1 MAAVAAAKAPR
12 PVTKL
17 RRSRLL
23 VDESAVAAR
32 DVEDARAA
40 PAVDAGAKALA
51 PVAATRTRER
61 TVDFILLGALKSMA
75 LDRMVCRCG
84 SGHMCGAVEQRW
96 TRRVT
101 YLQEMV
107 FRTLRR
113 YHILLAHDVLNRLA
127 RIAETT
133 RSVPYLA
140 LSILPT
146 MHTSKASLA
155 LALVALSG
163 ANAFSFDVS
172 DRRAFAQ
179 SVAST
184 IAGVATVTTVA
195 PGPASATEKWVY
207 DNAKEVVVENRYKP
221 KFDDL
226 NQIYGLGKGLEKLEV
241 KVSSGDDEQLGKALD
256 GLRAFN
262 KDPNFYPGFAKNYI
276 SKVVK
281 RSAADDER
289 IGYVKEAATLV
300 SSCEGLLRGEEAGLS
315 GADAAKEATTR
326 VKKAESLI
334 AKFLDESGVEDERV
348 AAYVAAH

>member
-1 MAAVAAAKAPR
+1 
-12 PVTKL
+12 
-17 RRSRLL
+17 
-23 VDESAVAAR
+23 
-32 DVEDARAA
+32 
-40 PAVDAGAKALA
+40 
-51 PVAATRTRER
+51 
-61 TVDFILLGALKSMA
+61 
-75 LDRMVCRCG
+75 
-84 SGHMCGAVEQRW
+84 
-96 TRRVT
+96 
-101 YLQEMV
+101 
-107 FRTLRR
+107 
-113 YHILLAHDVLNRLA
+113 
-127 RIAETT
+127 
-133 RSVPYLA
+133 
-140 LSILPT
+140 
-146 MHTSKASLA
+146 MHASKASLA

-184 IAGVATVTTVA
+184 VAGVATVTTVA

-226 NQIYGLGKGLEKLEV
+226 NQIYGLGKGLEKLEA

-334 AKFLDESGVEDERV
+334 AKFLAESGVEDERV

>member
-1 MAAVAAAKAPR
+1 
-12 PVTKL
+12 
-17 RRSRLL
+17 
-23 VDESAVAAR
+23 
-32 DVEDARAA
+32 
-40 PAVDAGAKALA
+40 
-51 PVAATRTRER
+51 
-61 TVDFILLGALKSMA
+61 
-75 LDRMVCRCG
+75 
-84 SGHMCGAVEQRW
+84 
-96 TRRVT
+96 
-101 YLQEMV
+101 
-107 FRTLRR
+107 
-113 YHILLAHDVLNRLA
+113 
-127 RIAETT
+127 
-133 RSVPYLA
+133 
-140 LSILPT
+140 
-146 MHTSKASLA
+146 MHASKASLA

-184 IAGVATVTTVA
+184 IAGVATATTFA

-207 DNAKEVVVENRYKP
+207 DNAKEVVVESRYKP

-226 NQIYGLGKGLEKLEV
+226 NQIYGLGKGLEKLEA
-241 KVSSGDDEQLGKALD
+241 KVSSGDAEMLGKALD

-300 SSCEGLLRGEEAGLS
+300 GSCEGLLRGEEASLS
-315 GADAAKEATTR
+315 GAEAAKEATTR

-334 AKFLDESGVEDERV
+334 AKFLAESGVEDERV

>member
-1 MAAVAAAKAPR
+1 
-12 PVTKL
+12 
-17 RRSRLL
+17 
-23 VDESAVAAR
+23 
-32 DVEDARAA
+32 
-40 PAVDAGAKALA
+40 
-51 PVAATRTRER
+51 
-61 TVDFILLGALKSMA
+61 
-75 LDRMVCRCG
+75 
-84 SGHMCGAVEQRW
+84 
-96 TRRVT
+96 
-101 YLQEMV
+101 
-107 FRTLRR
+107 
-113 YHILLAHDVLNRLA
+113 
-127 RIAETT
+127 
-133 RSVPYLA
+133 
-140 LSILPT
+140 
-146 MHTSKASLA
+146 MHASKASLA

-184 IAGVATVTTVA
+184 IAGVATATTLA

-226 NQIYGLGKGLEKLEV
+226 NQIYGLGKGLEKLEA
-241 KVSSGDDEQLGKALD
+241 KVSSGDDESLGKALD

-300 SSCEGLLRGEEAGLS
+300 SSCEGLLRGEEVGLS
-315 GADAAKEATTR
+315 GAEAAKEATTR

-334 AKFLDESGVEDERV
+334 AKFLAESGVEDERV

>member
-1 MAAVAAAKAPR
+1 
-12 PVTKL
+12 
-17 RRSRLL
+17 
-23 VDESAVAAR
+23 
-32 DVEDARAA
+32 
-40 PAVDAGAKALA
+40 
-51 PVAATRTRER
+51 
-61 TVDFILLGALKSMA
+61 
-75 LDRMVCRCG
+75 
-84 SGHMCGAVEQRW
+84 
-96 TRRVT
+96 
-101 YLQEMV
+101 
-107 FRTLRR
+107 
-113 YHILLAHDVLNRLA
+113 
-127 RIAETT
+127 
-133 RSVPYLA
+133 
-140 LSILPT
+140 
-146 MHTSKASLA
+146 MHASKASLA

-226 NQIYGLGKGLEKLEV
+226 NQIYGLGKGLEKLEA

-334 AKFLDESGVEDERV
+334 AKFLAESGVEDERV

>member
-1 MAAVAAAKAPR
+1 
-12 PVTKL
+12 
-17 RRSRLL
+17 
-23 VDESAVAAR
+23 
-32 DVEDARAA
+32 
-40 PAVDAGAKALA
+40 
-51 PVAATRTRER
+51 
-61 TVDFILLGALKSMA
+61 
-75 LDRMVCRCG
+75 
-84 SGHMCGAVEQRW
+84 
-96 TRRVT
+96 
-101 YLQEMV
+101 
-107 FRTLRR
+107 
-113 YHILLAHDVLNRLA
+113 
-127 RIAETT
+127 
-133 RSVPYLA
+133 
-140 LSILPT
+140 
-146 MHTSKASLA
+146 MHASKASLI

-172 DRRAFAQ
+172 DRRAFVQ

-184 IAGVATVTTVA
+184 IAGVATVTTIA

-226 NQIYGLGKGLEKLEV
+226 NQIYGLGKGLEKLEA

-315 GADAAKEATTR
+315 GADAAREATTR

-334 AKFLDESGVEDERV
+334 AKFLAESGVEDERV

>member
-1 MAAVAAAKAPR
+1 
-12 PVTKL
+12 
-17 RRSRLL
+17 
-23 VDESAVAAR
+23 
-32 DVEDARAA
+32 
-40 PAVDAGAKALA
+40 
-51 PVAATRTRER
+51 
-61 TVDFILLGALKSMA
+61 
-75 LDRMVCRCG
+75 
-84 SGHMCGAVEQRW
+84 
-96 TRRVT
+96 
-101 YLQEMV
+101 
-107 FRTLRR
+107 
-113 YHILLAHDVLNRLA
+113 
-127 RIAETT
+127 
-133 RSVPYLA
+133 
-140 LSILPT
+140 
-146 MHTSKASLA
+146 MHASKASLA

-184 IAGVATVTTVA
+184 IAGVATVATIA
-195 PGPASATEKWVY
+195 PGPASATDKWVY

-276 SKVVK
+276 SKVV
-281 RSAADDER
+281 RRGAADDER

-300 SSCEGLLRGEEAGLS
+300 SSCEGLLRGEEAGPS
-315 GADAAKEATTR
+315 GVEAAKEATTR
-326 VKKAESLI
+326 VKKAESLV
-334 AKFLDESGVEDERV
+334 AKFLAESGVEDERV

>member
-1 MAAVAAAKAPR
+1 
-12 PVTKL
+12 
-17 RRSRLL
+17 
-23 VDESAVAAR
+23 
-32 DVEDARAA
+32 
-40 PAVDAGAKALA
+40 
-51 PVAATRTRER
+51 
-61 TVDFILLGALKSMA
+61 
-75 LDRMVCRCG
+75 
-84 SGHMCGAVEQRW
+84 
-96 TRRVT
+96 
-101 YLQEMV
+101 
-107 FRTLRR
+107 
-113 YHILLAHDVLNRLA
+113 
-127 RIAETT
+127 
-133 RSVPYLA
+133 
-140 LSILPT
+140 
-146 MHTSKASLA
+146 MHASKASLA

-184 IAGVATVTTVA
+184 IAGVATATTLA

-207 DNAKEVVVENRYKP
+207 DNAKEVVVESRYKP

-226 NQIYGLGKGLEKLEV
+226 NQIYGLGKGLEKLEA

-334 AKFLDESGVEDERV
+334 AKFLAESGVEDERV

>member
-1 MAAVAAAKAPR
+1 
-12 PVTKL
+12 
-17 RRSRLL
+17 
-23 VDESAVAAR
+23 
-32 DVEDARAA
+32 
-40 PAVDAGAKALA
+40 
-51 PVAATRTRER
+51 
-61 TVDFILLGALKSMA
+61 
-75 LDRMVCRCG
+75 
-84 SGHMCGAVEQRW
+84 
-96 TRRVT
+96 
-101 YLQEMV
+101 
-107 FRTLRR
+107 
-113 YHILLAHDVLNRLA
+113 
-127 RIAETT
+127 
-133 RSVPYLA
+133 
-140 LSILPT
+140 

-163 ANAFSFDVS
+163 ANAFSLDVS

-184 IAGVATVTTVA
+184 IAGVATVTTIA

-207 DNAKEVVVENRYKP
+207 DNAKEVVVESRYKP

-226 NQIYGLGKGLEKLEV
+226 NQIYGLGKGLEKLEA

-281 RSAADDER
+281 RSAAADER

-300 SSCEGLLRGEEAGLS
+300 SSCEVLLRGEEDGLS
-315 GADAAKEATTR
+315 GAEAAKEATTR

-334 AKFLDESGVEDERV
+334 AKFLADSGVEDERV

>member
-1 MAAVAAAKAPR
+1 MHASKAP
-12 PVTKL
+12 
-17 RRSRLL
+17 
-23 VDESAVAAR
+23 
-32 DVEDARAA
+32 
-40 PAVDAGAKALA
+40 
-51 PVAATRTRER
+51 
-61 TVDFILLGALKSMA
+61 
-75 LDRMVCRCG
+75 
-84 SGHMCGAVEQRW
+84 
-96 TRRVT
+96 
-101 YLQEMV
+101 
-107 FRTLRR
+107 
-113 YHILLAHDVLNRLA
+113 
-127 RIAETT
+127 
-133 RSVPYLA
+133 
-140 LSILPT
+140 
-146 MHTSKASLA
+146 LA

-184 IAGVATVTTVA
+184 IAGVATVATIA
-195 PGPASATEKWVY
+195 PGPASATDKWVY

-276 SKVVK
+276 SKVV
-281 RSAADDER
+281 RRGSADDER

-315 GADAAKEATTR
+315 GAEAAKEATTR

-334 AKFLDESGVEDERV
+334 AKFLAESGVEDERV